1 VRCQLD
7 VLVEKLGLSV
17 EELVEN
23 AWVHKAQE
31 HLPLDDL
38 ATPYDAAQDFIE
50 ACAAETRRTLTPT
63 PDPHPNP
70 IPNLTSHLSPSPSP
84 FTTHHSPSPFTP
96 HQAAA
101 EMSASG
107 GGAPL
112 TSELRTPER
121 ALAAAREPF

>member
-1 VRCQLD
+1 MENGLRRPTRDRTLFGAAVRCQLD

-17 EELVEN
+17 EEFVEN

-50 ACAAETRRTLTPT
+50 A
-63 PDPHPNP
+63 
-70 IPNLTSHLSPSPSP
+70 
-84 FTTHHSPSPFTP
+84 
-96 HQAAA
+96 AA
-101 EMSASG
+101 EMSQSG

-121 ALAAAREPF
+121 ALAAARELFAQKLFAEPEMRRPATYIYEGGSRIYR

>member
-1 VRCQLD
+1 MAVEHGLTLTLTLPLPLPLTPHQVRCQLD

-50 ACAAETRRTLTPT
+50 ACAAETRRTLTLT
-63 PDPHPNP
+63 PDPTPTP
-70 IPNLTSHLSPSPSP
+70 TPNL
-84 FTTHHSPSPFTP
+84 
-96 HQAAA
+96 
-101 EMSASG
+101 
-107 GGAPL
+107 
-112 TSELRTPER
+112 
-121 ALAAAREPF
+121 